1 MEKIESDREMSMTD
15 ELTKTLELEA
25 NINEIVGSWDENTLN
40 TSSFPNA
47 KVKSKIRRK
56 SKKICSPYVPI
67 STNGDLENSFSSSGI
82 DEVYKKSEEYNTSDI
97 LDGET
102 QDNISTIGWKELSNI
117 AELLPEKKEL
127 LRYSTDNIE
136 RELSSLLVDC
146 SDYYVVTKDLHL
158 LFNDV

>member
-1 MEKIESDREMSMTD
+1 MKPIESDREMSMTD
-15 ELTKTLELEA
+15 DLIKTLELEA
-25 NINEIVGSWDENTLN
+25 KINEIVGSWNENTLN

-67 STNGDLENSFSSSGI
+67 STNGDLEYSFSSSAT
-82 DEVYKKSEEYNTSDI
+82 DEVYKKSEEYHTSDI

-102 QDNISTIGWKELSNI
+102 QDNISTIGWEKLSNI
-117 AELLPEKKEL
+117 AELLPGKKEL

>member
-15 ELTKTLELEA
+15 DLIKTLELEA

-67 STNGDLENSFSSSGI
+67 STNGDLENSFSSSAI
-82 DEVYKKSEEYNTSDI
+82 DEVHEKSEEYSTSDI

-102 QDNISTIGWKELSNI
+102 QDNISTIGWKELRPLGQYDIVQYISI
-117 AELLPEKKEL
+117 TLYLLIHYQPCSEEEK
-127 LRYSTDNIE
+127 S
-136 RELSSLLVDC
+136 
-146 SDYYVVTKDLHL
+146 
-158 LFNDV
+158 